1 MRADLWKLQHW
12 FAVSDVFLLYLFR
25 SASESQVKE
34 LDSRLKILEAERDTL
49 KKQVDMLQTTKLE
62 KQKVRRQNFLGI
74 CAFAD

>member
-1 MRADLWKLQHW
+1 
-12 FAVSDVFLLYLFR
+12 
-25 SASESQVKE
+25 VKE